1 MKKIIHYL
9 NIKASPA
16 EVFSALTTQQGLSG
30 WWSRKVAVEPG
41 EGGIVDFTFL
51 DDFNP
56 DMQVT
61 KLEMDARVEWKCVAG
76 HDNWKDNT
84 FVFDLRPTGDATD
97 VMFTQVYAQ
106 ELSDEVYGTYNFN
119 WGYYLGSLK
128 HLCETGEG
136 TPFQPAG

>member
-9 NIKASPA
+9 NIKSSPG
-16 EVFSALTTQQGLSG
+16 EVFSALTTQRGLSG

-41 EGGIVDFTFL
+41 EGGMVDFTFL

-56 DMQVT
+56 DMRVT
-61 KLEMDARVEWKCVAG
+61 KLETDARVEWTCVSG
-76 HDNWKDNT
+76 HDNWQDNT
-84 FVFDLRPTGDATD
+84 FVFDLRPAGDATD
-97 VMFTQVYAQ
+97 LMFTQVYAR

-128 HLCETGEG
+128 QLCETGEG
-136 TPFQPAG
+136 TPFQPAV